1 MQLDSTQLSQN
12 STQFGVRTVPEI
24 LKTCPVCQHDLVAV
38 RLECDHCDT
47 GIDGHFEPA
56 GLAGL
61 SVEQLEFADVFIRNR
76 GIIRDV
82 EAELGVSY
90 PTVRSMLDGVVDAME
105 RRAESVAV
113 PDRKKSEVL
122 ESLRDGEIDV
132 DEALKL
138 LGSERS
144 SNSFE
149 IEER

>member
-1 MQLDSTQLSQN
+1 
-12 STQFGVRTVPEI
+12 
-24 LKTCPVCQHDLVAV
+24 
-38 RLECDHCDT
+38 
-47 GIDGHFEPA
+47 
-56 GLAGL
+56 
-61 SVEQLEFADVFIRNR
+61 EFADVFIRNR